1 MRNPESKMERG
12 PAGKPCCPRRRRRG
26 MVLLLFAVSL
36 VTLMAFVGLAIDL
49 GAMELA
55 STQVNDAADAAALAG
70 ARALNGNTA
79 VNNNY
84 AGVAPAAQQ
93 AVTYNSVMGA
103 PLTASQ
109 LSLNIGR
116 YTYVAADQQF
126 EGQFPG
132 PSTQNWNMVQATVTK
147 STGNCMFFS
156 KVFTMST
163 SNLQSTATAAYRPR
177 DVTLILDY
185 SGSMRFGSLLGL
197 LYYGNRSSNN
207 QDTVYP
213 TWGPYAGNSSLL
225 LAPNASSPYLNANIS
240 TTTSD
245 GRPPVVLDF
254 YTSATG
260 GTAFTAASATYAT
273 TPGGDNYLK
282 TSNNTGAG
290 YAQTL
295 TQILGSSSY
304 NSNWETKG
312 YKEFTGTTFNG
323 YTQGPGYWGKTFYI
337 WPPDPTNDWRKK
349 YFYNW
354 GGTTPMNDN
363 TNMWDSQ
370 GNLLTPGNGNF
381 AVNYNAIL
389 NFILNVGPS
398 VFPSQLQSGRI
409 VYYTQIP
416 TSISTSAWPPA
427 DLNQRFWKEYIDYVV
442 GVMQTSSSNYQIIN
456 NGNMGLTGYGMDFNW
471 GSSQVNSASGNP
483 TPYMNYNDNPQRPL
497 LGFWFGPMTMID
509 FLGNYNL
516 WYSVNPNCSHFC
528 WWPGTCHETPLSDC
542 KLGISA
548 ALSDMLNNHPND
560 YVSMI
565 MFSVPRNS
573 ANDVSDDRF
582 NRVRVALGQNFTNL
596 QQSLWYPPSTVGTSN
611 TVTPYDSNNIE
622 VPRAMGGTCYAYP
635 LMLAYNQFSSNAS
648 LQTFNPAYPSG
659 DAGGNGRQ
667 GAQKIIIFETDGAPN
682 TTASASF
689 VSNGTCQSYYKV
701 RYNSATPSASDFPT
715 SVNGYN
721 DNDPT
726 VTSQIYGICTQLAKP
741 TTSGGY
747 GTTNRP
753 VLIHC
758 IAFGPAGP
766 TALSTLNQ
774 MQTLGNV
781 NDGMPAYKQINGNSA
796 TIISNLQT
804 AIAKILQDG
813 VQVNLIQ

>member
-1 MRNPESKMERG
+1 
-12 PAGKPCCPRRRRRG
+12 
-26 MVLLLFAVSL
+26 
-36 VTLMAFVGLAIDL
+36 
-49 GAMELA
+49 
-55 STQVNDAADAAALAG
+55 
-70 ARALNGNTA
+70 
-79 VNNNY
+79 
-84 AGVAPAAQQ
+84 
-93 AVTYNSVMGA
+93 
-103 PLTASQ
+103 
-109 LSLNIGR
+109 
-116 YTYVAADQQF
+116 
-126 EGQFPG
+126 
-132 PSTQNWNMVQATVTK
+132 
-147 STGNCMFFS
+147 
-156 KVFTMST
+156 
-163 SNLQSTATAAYRPR
+163 
-177 DVTLILDY
+177 
-185 SGSMRFGSLLGL
+185 
-197 LYYGNRSSNN
+197 
-207 QDTVYP
+207 
-213 TWGPYAGNSSLL
+213 
-225 LAPNASSPYLNANIS
+225 
-240 TTTSD
+240 
-245 GRPPVVLDF
+245 
-254 YTSATG
+254 
-260 GTAFTAASATYAT
+260 
-273 TPGGDNYLK
+273 
-282 TSNNTGAG
+282 
-290 YAQTL
+290 
-295 TQILGSSSY
+295 
-304 NSNWETKG
+304 
-312 YKEFTGTTFNG
+312 
-323 YTQGPGYWGKTFYI
+323 
-337 WPPDPTNDWRKK
+337 
-349 YFYNW
+349 
-354 GGTTPMNDN
+354 
-363 TNMWDSQ
+363 
-370 GNLLTPGNGNF
+370 
-381 AVNYNAIL
+381 
-389 NFILNVGPS
+389 
-398 VFPSQLQSGRI
+398 
-409 VYYTQIP
+409 
-416 TSISTSAWPPA
+416 
-427 DLNQRFWKEYIDYVV
+427 
-442 GVMQTSSSNYQIIN
+442 
-456 NGNMGLTGYGMDFNW
+456 
-471 GSSQVNSASGNP
+471 
-483 TPYMNYNDNPQRPL
+483 
-497 LGFWFGPMTMID
+497 
-509 FLGNYNL
+509 
-516 WYSVNPNCSHFC
+516 
-528 WWPGTCHETPLSDC
+528 
-542 KLGISA
+542 
-548 ALSDMLNNHPND
+548 
-560 YVSMI
+560 MI